1 MTMGRFK
8 RYIKQ
13 LEVVKYTCSPA
24 LEGWL
29 IIILSMMFAVLFGM
43 IAIFQPNP
51 DPVFLWLPWLF
62 IFVFG
67 SWGVYYV
74 KFRRKP
80 FNREVTLG
88 GWSHRL
94 WLRSKWMFIVVGLIV
109 NFVVSIVGWS
119 VCVISF
125 EGYDVFVSEYY
136 DKLRGWWILLFA
148 LSLNTIRQHIAYYQ
162 YYRSPEYRR
171 RMESANEAAKHGTKY

>member
-1 MTMGRFK
+1 MGRFK
-8 RYIKQ
+8 TYFKPYNAV
-13 LEVVKYTCSPA
+13 EYTCSPA
-24 LEGWL
+24 LDGWL
-29 IIILSMMFAVLFGM
+29 IIGISLFFT
-43 IAIFQPNP
+43 AIFVADGLVEGFKEPYIMWP
-51 DPVFLWLPWLF
+51 LTAIVAM
-62 IFVFG
+62 G
-67 SWGVYYV
+67 SLWGVYYV

-88 GWSHRL
+88 GWYHRL

-136 DKLRGWWILLFA
+136 DKLRGWWILMFC
-148 LSLNTIRQHIAYYQ
+148 LSFNTIRQHIAYYQ